1 MLESMRNHAQGWIAK
16 VILTGIALS
25 FVLWGVGDYFTG
37 GNAEPVARINDSP
50 IDGGEFYAAYER
62 QLNSYRAMLGKQFSS
77 ELLESLNV
85 KETTLQTIINRRIML
100 DVAAKLG
107 LAAPEA
113 VLLNSVQSDP
123 IFQSA
128 GKFDPKRYQILTRNM
143 GFGSSQDYEND
154 MRLTIMIDALEKALV
169 NSAYVSEA
177 EVRELFNRKYEQRVL
192 SAIVVDAGSMLSKVE
207 VDDAAAKAWYEANK
221 SSYQSPLRIQVNLVE
236 INPRD
241 LVADGEIDEATIRAE
256 YEKRKVQFSEP
267 EQRKARHIMVRVQET
282 DSEMVRVAAR
292 NKIEAAQARIK
303 AGEDFSTVAKD
314 VSADTATAV
323 KGGELGW
330 FKQGMMVAAF
340 DAAVF
345 SMDKGTT
352 SDIVETQFGFHLITL
367 DDIRA
372 ARETPFEEVK
382 DVLKTELL
390 TAQAAEESYKLSQDL
405 DEALG
410 MEDSLKAAAAAV
422 DLKMISSKAVSM
434 DEAMVEPGLS
444 DPQVRQKA
452 FATLPGQAVEIIE
465 TNDGRFVAIEV
476 VERIEPEV
484 LPLAKVTRRVYSDAQ
499 QVAASKK
506 AREVADEIRKLS
518 GKSLDELAQQ
528 FGQAKFISKPVRS
541 SGVGDDAQ
549 WLTSAVLDQA
559 FKAPQGAWVDQ
570 SIAVPQGFAVVR
582 VEQVIAPPEDDFI
595 AQKEA
600 ITKEA
605 VKAKGTVRF
614 ARWLSSVREG
624 YEITTNEKALA
635 LF

>member
-37 GNAEPVARINDSP
+37 GSAEPVAKINDNP

-62 QLNSYRAMLGKQFSS
+62 QLNAYRSMLGKQFSS
-77 ELLESLNV
+77 ELLDSLNV
-85 KETTLQTIINRRIML
+85 KETTLQTIINRKIML

-123 IFQSA
+123 VFQSA

-143 GFGSSQDYEND
+143 GFSSSQDYEND

-169 NSAYVSEA
+169 NSSHVSES
-177 EVRELFNRKYEQRVL
+177 EVRGLFNQKYEQRVL
-192 SAIVVDAGSMLSKVE
+192 SAIVVDAGSLLSKVE
-207 VDDAAAKAWYEANK
+207 VDDATAKAWYEANK
-221 SSYQSPLRIQVNLVE
+221 ASYQSPLRIQVNLVE

-241 LVADGEIDEATIRAE
+241 LAADGEIDEAAIRAE
-256 YEKRKVQFSEP
+256 YDKRKAQFSEP

-282 DSEMVRVAAR
+282 DSEMLRAAAR
-292 NKIEAAQARIK
+292 NKIVAAQTRIN
-303 AGEDFSTVAKD
+303 AGEDFSAVAKD
-314 VSADTATAV
+314 VSDDVATA
-323 KGGELGW
+323 KNGGDVGW

-340 DAAVF
+340 DTAVF

-352 SDIVETQFGFHLITL
+352 SDIVETEFGYHLISL
-367 DDIRA
+367 DDIRS

-382 DVLKTELL
+382 DTLKTELL
-390 TAQAAEESYKLSQDL
+390 VAQAAEESYKLSQDL

-422 DLKMISSKAVSM
+422 NLKLIASKAVSM

-444 DPQVRQKA
+444 DPEVRQKA
-452 FATLPGQAVEIIE
+452 FATLPGQPVEIIE

-476 VERIEPEV
+476 IERIEPDV
-484 LPLAKVTRRVYSDAQ
+484 LPFAQVTRRVYSDAKQ
-499 QVAASKK
+499 DAANKK
-506 AREVADEIRKLS
+506 ALEVADEIRKLS

-549 WLTSAVLDQA
+549 WLTNSVLSNA
-559 FKAPQGAWVDQ
+559 FKTPQGGWVAQ

-582 VEQVIAPPEDDFI
+582 VEQVISPSEDDFI
-595 AQKEA
+595 AQKEG

-605 VKAKGTVRF
+605 VKAKGAVRF

-624 YEITTNEKALA
+624 YEITTNEKELSR
-635 LF
+635 F